1 MGCVIYTLRVFDIH
15 TKGILYIGVGL
26 SALLVST
33 FQAMREPL
41 DREAGNLTCS
51 TFFFVYEET

>member
-1 MGCVIYTLRVFDIH
+1 MSVF
-15 TKGILYIGVGL
+15 KYIGVGL

-41 DREAGNLTCS
+41 DREASDSLAPR
-51 TFFFVYEET
+51 FFMNV

>member
-1 MGCVIYTLRVFDIH
+1 MGCIIYTLLCMFDIH
-15 TKGILYIGVGL
+15 TQDILYIDVGL

-41 DREAGNLTCS
+41 DREAGN
-51 TFFFVYEET
+51 